1 MLARRELIGV
11 LAAAGAAAAHSAT
24 AQGLMPMP
32 IPGKGRAGMPMEDCI
47 ALCETSHSK
56 CLETA
61 QHCIEKSDRSA
72 QASTITL
79 LLDCA
84 ELCQTTANSM
94 LRRSTQH
101 MVLCDA
107 CARVC
112 DACATACEKSPADP
126 VMAKCAKECRR
137 CAEACRHMASMH

>member
-1 MLARRELIGV
+1 
-11 LAAAGAAAAHSAT
+11 
-24 AQGLMPMP
+24 
-32 IPGKGRAGMPMEDCI
+32 MPMEDCI
-47 ALCETSHSK
+47 ALCQTSHRT

-72 QASTITL
+72 QAATTTL

-84 ELCQTTANSM
+84 DICQTTANSM
-94 LRRSTQH
+94 SRQSSQH

-112 DACATACEKSPADP
+112 DACASSCEKSPADP
-126 VMAKCAKECRR
+126 VMAKCAKECRH